1 MEKVQHSK
9 LITFPEKREEFEKII
24 GFDYIRAQLSPKT
37 PFGKRYFQ
45 HIQSLKGEHLIG
57 QLQDTQYII
66 QILEKNTKLC
76 EAVEN
81 TLECIV
87 DISQTVRRLETGEV
101 VDEIEL
107 FELKNFVLTVQS
119 LREQLLGFLDDKF
132 IPPNLEDV
140 LNLLDPEGLR
150 MPTFYIYDLYDERL
164 KEIRKK
170 KRELNR
176 ASQDEEHLEI
186 SEMEIALANEE
197 REIEEQVIARISK
210 NLSEKVA
217 ELKNAIETVKYLDII
232 MTKAKLAIRFELSM
246 PSINISE
253 NISDKLV
260 VDKTQK
266 SDDLRKLVI
275 YDMFNPVLK
284 ETLQANG
291 KRYQPVSIE
300 IEKGVTLIVGANMS
314 GKSVV
319 LRTVALIQYMAQL
332 GFFVPARHCE
342 TIYFDTIAIVTEDT
356 QRPLSGLSSFAA
368 EIKIIDEI
376 YRRIRDDSSNSL
388 NSLVLIDEPARTT
401 NPHEGT
407 AIVNAI
413 VELFE
418 NVGCYALIVSHFDE
432 INAKRRLRVKG
443 LKNDAQFSGEITN
456 IQDYID
462 YQLVEAVDDEVP
474 KEAIRVME
482 LLKINDEFISK
493 AKEKIENIRD

>member
-119 LREQLLGFLDDKF
+119 LREKLLGFLDDKF

-170 KRELNR
+170 KRELNKIH
-176 ASQDEEHLEI
+176 SEKDDPEG
-186 SEMEIALANEE
+186 SEMEIALENEE
-197 REIEEQVIARISK
+197 RQIEKQVIERISE
-210 NLSEKVA
+210 NLSQKA
-217 ELKNAIETVKYLDII
+217 TELRNAIEKVRYLDVILA
-232 MTKAKLAIRFELSM
+232 KAKLAVELGLSM
-246 PSINISE
+246 PSIC
-253 NISDKLV
+253 
-260 VDKTQK
+260 TQEIE
-266 SDDLRKLVI
+266 DARRLVI
-275 YDMFNPVLK
+275 CDMFNPILK
-284 ETLQANG
+284 EKLVAGG

-332 GFFVPARHCE
+332 GFFVPARVCE
-342 TIYFDTIAIVTEDT
+342 TVYFDTIAIVTEDT

-368 EIKIIDEI
+368 EIKAIDEI
-376 YRRIRDDSSNSL
+376 YCKVKENSMNSL
-388 NSLVLIDEPARTT
+388 NSLIMIDEPARTT

-418 NVGCYALIVSHFDE
+418 SVECYALIVSHFDG

-443 LKNDAQFSGEITN
+443 LKSDVQLSGATIN

-462 YQLVEAVDDEVP
+462 YQLIKVEGDEVP

-482 LLKINDEFISK
+482 LLKINDEFVNK
-493 AKEKIENIRD
+493 AKEKIDELNKKQKN